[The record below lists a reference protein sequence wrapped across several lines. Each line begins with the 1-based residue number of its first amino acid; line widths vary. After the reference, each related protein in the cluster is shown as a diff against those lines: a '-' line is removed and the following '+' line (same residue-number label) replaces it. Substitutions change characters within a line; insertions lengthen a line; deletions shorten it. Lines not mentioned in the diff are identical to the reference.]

1 MVNIGGL
8 SLSLYALSIWI
19 GCLAGAALFLYESR
33 NLRKAAVWGT
43 LVLGTVLGLLC
54 ARAYYMLARFDL
66 FNEIGWDH
74 FFRAEDE
81 ELKYWGAAN
90 GAAFWGAVGGVC
102 LAALIAARVSG
113 EKVSALLDALAPS
126 AALAIGLSRFGEYG
140 IGEGIGPDVE
150 AESLFFFP
158 LAVANKWEEWKFAV
172 FMLEGVVALV
182 IFALLMTR
190 GRRLK
195 DGYRARMFLI
205 LYSSCQIVLEAL
217 RRDNF
222 LRWLFVRVSQ
232 LASAAVLAG
241 ILVVG
246 LIRWARK
253 HGTRG
258 AGGRLTGKTLL
269 NLVKM
274 LFSYFALLI
283 LYWLVILGRPLVEEG
298 ETLALSTLWYELI
311 TSAWPL
317 TLLILVGLLCAT
329 VFRKPGKDGMTENQA
344 AWLTA
349 SFFFSIVI
357 IIALEFGIDKSAD
370 MPVSL
375 GYLSEAVCCGIMGR
389 TTWQIAMKH

>member
-1 MVNIGGL
+1 MLNIGGW

-19 GCLAGAALFLYESR
+19 GCLGGAALFLYESR
-33 NLRKAAVWGT
+33 KLRKGAVWGT
-43 LVLGTVLGLLC
+43 LILGTVLGLLC

-102 LAALIAARVSG
+102 LAALISAKASG

-182 IFALLMTR
+182 IFVLLMTR

-205 LYSSCQIVLEAL
+205 LYSSAQIVLEAL

-232 LASAAVLAG
+232 LASAIVLAG
-241 ILVVG
+241 LLIFG

-253 HGTRG
+253 HGTKG

-269 NLVKM
+269 NMLKM
-274 LFSYFALLI
+274 LVPYFAVLM
-283 LYWLVILGRPLVEEG
+283 LYWLLILGRPLAEEG
-298 ETLALSTLWYELI
+298 EVATTLWYELI

-317 TLLILVGLLCAT
+317 TLLALAGLLCEIVVKQPA
-329 VFRKPGKDGMTENQA
+329 RDAMTEGRA

-349 SFFFSIVI
+349 AFFVSVVI

-370 MPVSL
+370 MPASL
-375 GYLSEAVCCGIMGR
+375 GYLAEAVCCGIMGCSV
-389 TTWQIAMKH
+389 WQIAMKY